1 MTSYGSWQLL
11 QWIAGLDCNVKVDGA
26 MTMDW
31 MPDEDMKD
39 LLAAVAAAEKGLV
52 EDGIRECIDLHIVM
66 ML

>member
-1 MTSYGSWQLL
+1 
-11 QWIAGLDCNVKVDGA
+11 
-26 MTMDW
+26 MDW

>member
-1 MTSYGSWQLL
+1 M
-11 QWIAGLDCNVKVDGA
+11 KVDGA